1 VTAGTIATSGQN
13 LKIPAAGYYKMEVD
27 TEKLTYKVTVWGI
40 VVMNGTPGGWDAD
53 TKMTYNKVA
62 KTWSIIATL
71 TTQSAPD
78 NGMKFRAITIGI
90 LTLEILVL
98 MVLEAGGTNISTT
111 AGLFDH

>member
-1 VTAGTIATSGQN
+1 
-13 LKIPAAGYYKMEVD
+13 
-27 TEKLTYKVTVWGI
+27 
-40 VVMNGTPGGWDAD
+40 
-53 TKMTYNKVA
+53 MTYNKVA

-98 MVLEAGGTNISTT
+98 MVL
-111 AGLFDH
+111 